1 MSGHWPIIDLGD
13 RLGDFYN
20 SGAIIRGLDLVISC
34 DSAPV
39 HLAGA
44 LGVPAWLALSRC
56 AALGSGLRQRDDSQW
71 YPTVRLFRQS
81 RLGEWSTVFE
91 RMRQALIEKLG

>member
-1 MSGHWPIIDLGD
+1 MPDRWQITDLGD
-13 RLGDFYN
+13 RVGDFY
-20 SGAIIRGLDLVISC
+20 STGAIMRSLDLVISC
-34 DSAPV
+34 DSAPL
-39 HLAGA
+39 HLAGS
-44 LGVPAWLALSRC
+44 LGVPAWLALSH
-56 AALGSGLRQRDDSQW
+56 APHWVWSRQRDDSQW